1 MRTRISQV
9 SILVV
14 LAVQPARAGLV
25 NGSFEP
31 VDPSFS
37 YLALPGGSTAIPGW
51 TTTDTGVEWFQ
62 GQIYGAPAPDGQYV
76 VDLANYVYTAGGLE
90 QTFATQ
96 PGAMQEVAFM
106 LGTSQSYG
114 RDGTCEVIVTADGT
128 TETFAAVNHANL
140 TVYTPCVFAFVA
152 DDASATLSLRCLQNA
167 NLHFA
172 YLDAVA
178 LNPTTTPVPDDGGRL
193 GSTWGTVKILFR

>member
-1 MRTRISQV
+1 MRARISQFG
-9 SILVV
+9 ILVV
-14 LAVQPARAGLV
+14 LAVQPARAELV

-62 GQIYGAPAPDGQYV
+62 AQVYGSPAPDGQYV
-76 VDLANYVYTAGGLE
+76 VDLANYIYSAGGLQ

-96 PGAMQEVAFM
+96 PGTVQVIAFM
-106 LGTSQSYG
+106 LGTSQSFG
-114 RDGTCEVIVTADGT
+114 RDGTCEIVVTADGV
-128 TETFAAVNHANL
+128 TETFTAVNHGSLAI
-140 TVYTPCVFAFVA
+140 YTPCVFTFVA
-152 DDASATLSLRCLQNA
+152 DDASATLSLRCLQDA

-172 YLDAVA
+172 YVDAA
-178 LNPTTTPVPDDGGRL
+178 TLNPTTTAVPENDVS
-193 GSTWGTVKILFR
+193 GSTWSTLKATFR